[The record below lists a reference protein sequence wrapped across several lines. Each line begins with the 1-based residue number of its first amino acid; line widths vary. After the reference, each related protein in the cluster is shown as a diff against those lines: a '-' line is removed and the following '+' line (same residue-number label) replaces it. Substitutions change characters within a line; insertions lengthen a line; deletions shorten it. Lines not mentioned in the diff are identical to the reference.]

1 MISIDVRFI
10 NNSGIGRYIKS
21 IVPLLPKYLNVKIN
35 LLKNHGT
42 HLNDSLHGENF
53 CNTNIYSSYYTLFE
67 QVEIPLKLVHNS
79 TLLWTP
85 HYNFPCL
92 RGGINV
98 VTVHDLAHLALQDRL
113 GSPLKNFYARTMFKM
128 LSKKVDKVICVSNF
142 TRNELIKYTDINPDK
157 IEVIYNGLEDY
168 WFNIKKEKAPEP
180 SPFLLYVGNIKPHKN
195 LKTLVKSFLQVIEKI
210 PHNLILVG
218 KREGFITGDSEI
230 NDLVNEAP
238 ERIKFTGYISDKK
251 LQQYYAYAAAMI
263 FPSSYEGFG
272 YPPLEAMACGTPVI
286 ASNTASMPEI
296 CEDAAY
302 YFEPH
307 DIDELSFKIENLL
320 LDNELT
326 ENFISKGYRQA
337 KKYTIEECVQKT
349 ARVIS
354 CYS

>member
-10 NNSGIGRYIKS
+10 NDSGIGRYIKS
-21 IVPLLPKYLNVKIN
+21 IVPLLPKYLNERIK

-42 HLNDSLHGENF
+42 HLNNNLRGDDF
-53 CNTNIYSSYYTLFE
+53 YYTNISSSYYTLFE
-67 QVEIPLKLVHNS
+67 QFEIPFKLKNDTS
-79 TLLWTP
+79 LLWTP

-92 RGGINV
+92 RKGTNV
-98 VTVHDLAHLALQDRL
+98 VTVHDLAHLALQDML
-113 GSPLKNFYARTMFKM
+113 GSPLKNFYSRTMFKM

-168 WFNIKKEKAPEP
+168 WFNIKKEIPPES

-195 LKTLVKSFLQVIEKI
+195 LKTLVKSFLHILDKI

-218 KREGFITGDSEI
+218 KKEGFITEDGEI
-230 NDLVNEAP
+230 NELVNEAP

-251 LQQYYAYAAAMI
+251 LQQYYAYAEAMI
-263 FPSSYEGFG
+263 FPSLYEGFG

-286 ASNTASMPEI
+286 VSDSASMPEI
-296 CEDAAY
+296 CGDAAY
-302 YFEPH
+302 YFDPH
-307 DIDELSFKIENLL
+307 DIDELSFKIQNLL
-320 LDNELT
+320 FDNELT
-326 ENFISKGYRQA
+326 RNFITKGYSQA
-337 KKYTIEECVQKT
+337 KKYRIEECAQET

-354 CYS
+354 CCS